1 MRGDCASNDKL
12 TAVHPAVIHTAPEIR
27 ARPGGWPGMVA
38 RFRRPALQAAIDAVA
53 WTCGLLMA
61 GLATSSAADLLFGP
75 GDLVIVCAVTWTAAV
90 LAGATCGLYSGRYQA
105 QTGAEL
111 SAVLVSAGLT
121 GLLLEGVCQAGL
133 LLVGGRP
140 AVLGFAALVGVLAM
154 ITARAAVAAIRRRPR
169 RPAPTAVKVIV
180 FGAGSAGTQLVQRL
194 AGQPGARYRPVAL
207 LDDDPGKRRLRIC
220 GIRVRGGRD
229 RLAEVAAETGAT
241 VMVIAIA
248 GGCRD
253 GQVISQL
260 ITQAESIGLVT
271 KVIPRVEELVAGPL
285 RIDDVRDPRITHLLG
300 RAPIRLDL
308 EAAAGQFA
316 GRRILVTGAGGSIGS
331 ELCRQLHR
339 LGPASLV
346 MLDRDESALH
356 AIQLALHG
364 RALLDSD
371 EVVLADIT
379 DAYRV
384 REVFAQTRPEIVFH
398 TAAVKHLPLLER
410 YPAEALKTNVSGTL
424 NVLQAAADCGVQSF
438 VNVSTDKAA
447 DPVSVLGTSKRITE
461 RLTAHMAAA
470 FPGTWVSVRFGN
482 VLGSRGSLLGSLSA
496 QIAAG
501 GPVTVTHPQVA
512 RYFMTATEAVQLV
525 LQAVAV
531 GDSGEVLVLDM
542 GDQVRIVDLA
552 RRMADTASRH
562 VEIVFTGLR
571 PGEKLTEDLLG
582 KGEPDHRPRH
592 PLVRQVPVPAL
603 DAAEITAISHLTD
616 PDAVRA
622 VLARLAVAPGPEQTT
637 GQSVLPG
644 QPEKAETST

>member
-1 MRGDCASNDKL
+1 MRGECAGNDKL
-12 TAVHPAVIHTAPEIR
+12 TAVHPAVFHTAQDSR
-27 ARPGGWPGMVA
+27 GWPGVA
-38 RFRRPALQAAIDAVA
+38 ARCRRPAVQAAVDAIA
-53 WTCGLLMA
+53 WTGGLLMA
-61 GLATSSAADLLFGP
+61 GLTTTSASDLLVGP
-75 GDLVIVCAVTWTAAV
+75 GDLALVCAVTWTVAV
-90 LAGATCGLYSGRYQA
+90 LAGAVCGLYSGRYQA
-105 QTGAEL
+105 ATGAEL
-111 SAVLVSAGLT
+111 RAVLVAAALT
-121 GLLLEGVCQAGL
+121 GLLLEGLCQAGL
-133 LLVGGRP
+133 PLVGDRP
-140 AVLGFAALVGVLAM
+140 AVVGLAALVGVLAM
-154 ITARAAVAAIRRRPR
+154 ITLRAAVAAVRRRPR

-194 AGQPGARYRPVAL
+194 IGQPGAQYQPVAL

-220 GIRVRGGRD
+220 GVRVRGGRD

-253 GQVISQL
+253 GRVIREL
-260 ITQAESIGLVT
+260 TTLAESIGLVT
-271 KVIPRVEELVAGPL
+271 KVIPRVEELVAGPA
-285 RIDDVRDPRITHLLG
+285 RIDDVRDPRITRLLG
-300 RAPIRLDL
+300 RDPIQLDL
-308 EAAAGQFA
+308 ESAAGQFA

-379 DAYRV
+379 DASRM

-410 YPAEALKTNVSGTL
+410 YPAEALKTNVTGTL
-424 NVLQAAADCGVQSF
+424 NVLQAAAACGVRSF

-461 RLTAHMAAA
+461 RLTAHMAGE
-470 FPGTWVSVRFGN
+470 FPGTCVSVRFGN

-496 QIAAG
+496 QIDAG

-531 GDSGEVLVLDM
+531 GESGEVLVLDM

-552 RRMADTASRH
+552 RRMAAAASRR

-603 DAAEITAISHLTD
+603 DAGEIAGLGHLTD
-616 PDAVRA
+616 PDEVRA
-622 VLARLAVAPGPEQTT
+622 ALARLVAEPGPEQPAD
-637 GQSVLPG
+637 QPVLPG
-644 QPEKAETST
+644 QPEKAEASR

>member
-1 MRGDCASNDKL
+1 M
-12 TAVHPAVIHTAPEIR
+12 
-27 ARPGGWPGMVA
+27 
-38 RFRRPALQAAIDAVA
+38 QAATDAIA
-53 WTCGLLMA
+53 WTCGLLIA
-61 GLATSSAADLLFGP
+61 GLTTRSASDLLVGP
-75 GDLVIVCAVTWTAAV
+75 VDLVIVCAVTWTAAV
-90 LAGATCGLYSGRYQA
+90 LAGAVCGLYSGRYQA
-105 QTGAEL
+105 GTGAEL

-121 GLLLEGVCQAGL
+121 GLLLEGICQAGL
-133 LLVGGRP
+133 PLVGGKP
-140 AVLGFAALVGVLAM
+140 GESGLAALVGVLAM
-154 ITARAAVAAIRRRPR
+154 ITMRAVVAAIWRRPR
-169 RPAPTAVKVIV
+169 RPAPTAIKVIV

-194 AGQPGARYRPVAL
+194 IGQPGARYQPVAL

-253 GQVISQL
+253 GKVIREL
-260 ITQAESIGLVT
+260 VTLAESIGLMT
-271 KVIPRVEELVAGPL
+271 KVIPRVEELVDGPA
-285 RIDDVRDPRITHLLG
+285 RIDDVRDPRTTRLLG
-300 RAPIRLDL
+300 RDPIRLDL
-308 EAAAGQFA
+308 ESAAGQFA

-371 EVVLADIT
+371 DVVLADIT
-379 DAYRV
+379 DASRI

-410 YPAEALKTNVSGTL
+410 YPAEALKTNVGGTL
-424 NVLQAAADCGVQSF
+424 NVLQAAAACGVRSF

-461 RLTAHMAAA
+461 RLTAHMAGE

-525 LQAVAV
+525 LQAVTV
-531 GDSGEVLVLDM
+531 GESGEVLVLDV

-552 RRMADTASRH
+552 RRMAASASRN

-592 PLVRQVPVPAL
+592 PLVRQVQVPVL
-603 DAAEITAISHLTD
+603 DAGEVIGIGHLTD
-616 PDAVRA
+616 PHEVRA
-622 VLARLAVAPGPEQTT
+622 ALDRLAVAPGPEQAA
-637 GQSVLPG
+637 GPPALPG
-644 QPEKAETST
+644 QPGQPGKAETSR

>member
-1 MRGDCASNDKL
+1 MR
-12 TAVHPAVIHTAPEIR
+12 
-27 ARPGGWPGMVA
+27 
-38 RFRRPALQAAIDAVA
+38 AAIDAIA
-53 WTCGLLMA
+53 WTCGLLIA
-61 GLATSSAADLLFGP
+61 GLTSRSASDPLFGP
-75 GDLVIVCAVTWTAAV
+75 GDLVVVCAVTGAAAV
-90 LAGATCGLYSGRYQA
+90 LAGTVCGLYSGRYQA
-105 QTGAEL
+105 ETGAEL
-111 SAVLVSAGLT
+111 SAVLVAAGLT
-121 GLLLEGVCQAGL
+121 ALLLEGVYQAEL
-133 LLVGGRP
+133 PLVGGRP
-140 AVLGFAALVGVLAM
+140 ATDGLAVLIGALAT
-154 ITARAAVAAIRRRPR
+154 ITVRVAVAAVQHRPR
-169 RPAPTAVKVIV
+169 RPDPNAVKVIV
-180 FGAGSAGTQLVQRL
+180 FGAGGAGTQLVQRL
-194 AGQPGARYRPVAL
+194 TGQPGAQYRPVAL

-220 GIRVRGGRD
+220 GIRVRGGRE

-241 VMVIAIA
+241 VMVVALA

-253 GQVISQL
+253 GQVIREL
-260 ITQAESIGLVT
+260 TTLAESIGLIT
-271 KVIPRVEELVAGPL
+271 KVIPGVEELVAGPA
-285 RIDDVRDPRITHLLG
+285 RIDDVRDPRITQLLG
-300 RAPIRLDL
+300 RDPIRLDL
-308 EAAAGQFA
+308 KSLAGHFA

-379 DAYRV
+379 DAARV
-384 REVFAQTRPEIVFH
+384 SEVFAQTRPEIVFH

-410 YPAEALKTNVSGTL
+410 YPREALKTNVTGTL
-424 NVLQAAADCGVQSF
+424 NVLRAAAACGVRSF

-447 DPVSVLGTSKRITE
+447 DPASVLGTSKRITE
-461 RLTAHMAAA
+461 RLTAHMAGE

-531 GDSGEVLVLDM
+531 GESGEVLVLDM

-552 RRMADTASRH
+552 RRMAAAASRH

-571 PGEKLTEDLLG
+571 PGEKLVEDLLG
-582 KGEPDHRPRH
+582 RGEPDYRPRH

-603 DAAEITAISHLTD
+603 DAGEVTGISHLTG
-616 PDAVRA
+616 PDEVRA
-622 VLARLAVAPGPEQTT
+622 ALALLAAAPGP
-637 GQSVLPG
+637 G
-644 QPEKAETST
+644 QPACLPVLHGQPGRAEATT

>member
-1 MRGDCASNDKL
+1 M
-12 TAVHPAVIHTAPEIR
+12 
-27 ARPGGWPGMVA
+27 PGGWSDVA
-38 RFRRPALQAAIDAVA
+38 ARYRRPTVQAAIDAIA
-53 WTCGLLMA
+53 WTCGLLIA
-61 GLATSSAADLLFGP
+61 GLITSGASDPLVGP
-75 GDLVIVCAVTWTAAV
+75 GDLVIICAVTSTAAV
-90 LAGATCGLYSGRYQA
+90 LAGAVCGLYSGRYQA
-105 QTGAEL
+105 ETGAEL

-121 GLLLEGVCQAGL
+121 GLLLEGICQAGL
-133 LLVGGRP
+133 PLVGEKPGV
-140 AVLGFAALVGVLAM
+140 AGLAALVGVLAM
-154 ITARAAVAAIRRRPR
+154 ITVRAAVAAIRRRPR

-194 AGQPGARYRPVAL
+194 IGQPGARYQPVAL

-248 GGCRD
+248 GGCRGD
-253 GQVISQL
+253 QVIREL
-260 ITQAESIGLVT
+260 ITLAESIGLIT
-271 KVIPRVEELVAGPL
+271 KVIPRVEELVAGPA
-285 RIDDVRDPRITHLLG
+285 RIDDVRDPRITQLLG
-300 RAPIRLDL
+300 RDPIRLDL
-308 EAAAGQFA
+308 ESAAGQFA

-379 DAYRV
+379 DASRI
-384 REVFAQTRPEIVFH
+384 REVFAQSRPEIVFH

-410 YPAEALKTNVSGTL
+410 YPAEALKTNVAGTL
-424 NVLQAAADCGVQSF
+424 NVLQAAAACGVRSF

-461 RLTAHMAAA
+461 RLTAHLAGE

-525 LQAVAV
+525 LQAVTV
-531 GDSGEVLVLDM
+531 GESGEVLVLDM
-542 GDQVRIVDLA
+542 GEQVRIVDLA
-552 RRMADTASRH
+552 RRMAASASRH

-592 PLVRQVPVPAL
+592 PLVRQVPVPVL
-603 DAAEITAISHLTD
+603 DAGEVIGIGHLTD
-616 PDAVRA
+616 ADEVRA
-622 VLARLAVAPGPEQTT
+622 ALARLAVAPGPEQSAD
-637 GQSVLPG
+637 QPALPG
-644 QPEKAETST
+644 QPGQPGKAEASR

>member
-1 MRGDCASNDKL
+1 MF
-12 TAVHPAVIHTAPEIR
+12 HTAQKGR
-27 ARPGGWPGMVA
+27 AWPGAWSGVA
-38 RFRRPALQAAIDAVA
+38 ARCRRPAMQAALDALA
-53 WTCGLLMA
+53 WTCGLLIA
-61 GLATSSAADLLFGP
+61 GLTSGGASPLLVGP

-90 LAGATCGLYSGRYQA
+90 LAGAVCGLYSGRYQA
-105 QTGAEL
+105 ETGAEL
-111 SAVLVSAGLT
+111 SAVLVSAALT

-133 LLVGGRP
+133 PLVGDRP
-140 AVLGFAALVGVLAM
+140 AAAGLAALVGVLGM
-154 ITARAAVAAIRRRPR
+154 ITVRAAVAAVRRRPR

-194 AGQPGARYRPVAL
+194 TGQPGAQYQPVAL
-207 LDDDPGKRRLRIC
+207 MDDDPGKRRLRIC
-220 GIRVRGGRD
+220 GIRVRGGRE
-229 RLAEVAAETGAT
+229 RLAQVAAETGAR

-253 GQVISQL
+253 GRVIREL
-260 ITQAESIGLVT
+260 ITLAESIGLIT
-271 KVIPRVEELVAGPL
+271 KVIPRVEELVAGPA
-285 RIDDVRDPRITHLLG
+285 RIDDVRDPRITQLLG
-300 RAPIRLDL
+300 RDPIRLDL
-308 EAAAGQFA
+308 ESAAAQFA

-331 ELCRQLHR
+331 ELCRQLYG

-379 DAYRV
+379 DASRIH
-384 REVFAQTRPEIVFH
+384 EVFAQTRPEIVFH

-410 YPAEALKTNVSGTL
+410 YPAEALKTNVIGTL
-424 NVLQAAADCGVQSF
+424 NVLQAAEACGVRSF

-461 RLTAHMAAA
+461 RLTAHMAGA

-525 LQAVAV
+525 LQAVTV
-531 GDSGEVLVLDM
+531 GESGEVLVLDM

-552 RRMADTASRH
+552 RRMAAAASRR

-582 KGEPDHRPRH
+582 KEEPDHRPRH

-603 DAAEITAISHLTD
+603 DAAEVTGIGHLTD
-616 PDAVRA
+616 PDEVRA
-622 VLARLAVAPGPEQTT
+622 ALARLAAARGPEQPD
-637 GQSVLPG
+637 GQPVLPG
-644 QPEKAETST
+644 QPGKAEASR

>member
-1 MRGDCASNDKL
+1 ML
-12 TAVHPAVIHTAPEIR
+12 V
-27 ARPGGWPGMVA
+27 
-38 RFRRPALQAAIDAVA
+38 
-53 WTCGLLMA
+53 A
-61 GLATSSAADLLFGP
+61 GLTSRSASDPPVDP
-75 GDLVIVCAVTWTAAV
+75 GDLVIVCAVAGAAAV
-90 LAGATCGLYSGRYQA
+90 LAGTVCGLYSGRYQVES
-105 QTGAEL
+105 GAEL

-121 GLLLEGVCQAGL
+121 ALLLEGICRAEFA
-133 LLVGGRP
+133 LVGGRP
-140 AVLGFAALVGVLAM
+140 ATAGLAALVGVLAT
-154 ITARAAVAAIRRRPR
+154 ITVRVAVAAVQRRPR

-194 AGQPGARYRPVAL
+194 VGQPGARYQPVAL

-220 GIRVRGGRD
+220 GIRVRGGRE

-241 VMVIAIA
+241 VVVIAIA
-248 GGCRD
+248 GRCRD
-253 GQVISQL
+253 GRL
-260 ITQAESIGLVT
+260 LPELAALAESNGLIA
-271 KVIPRVEELVAGPL
+271 KVIPRVEELVAGPA
-285 RIDDVRDPRITHLLG
+285 RIDDVRDPRITQLLG
-300 RAPIRLDL
+300 RDPICLDL
-308 EAAAGQFA
+308 KSLAGRFA

-331 ELCRQLHR
+331 ELCRQLHQ

-356 AIQLALHG
+356 AVQLALHG

-379 DAYRV
+379 DAARV
-384 REVFAQTRPEIVFH
+384 SEVFAQTRPEIVFH

-410 YPAEALKTNVSGTL
+410 YPGEALKTNVAGTL
-424 NVLQAAADCGVQSF
+424 NVLQAAAACGVRSF

-447 DPVSVLGTSKRITE
+447 DPSSVLGTSKRITE
-461 RLTAHMAAA
+461 RLTAHMAVE

-531 GDSGEVLVLDM
+531 GESGEVLVLDM
-542 GDQVRIVDLA
+542 GDHVRIVDLA
-552 RRMADTASRH
+552 RRMAAAASRQ

-571 PGEKLTEDLLG
+571 PGEKLVEDLLG
-582 KGEPDHRPRH
+582 RGEADHRPRH

-603 DAAEITAISHLTD
+603 DAQKVTGIRHLTA
-616 PDAVRA
+616 PDEVRA
-622 VLARLAVAPGPEQTT
+622 ALALLAASPGPDEPD
-637 GQSVLPG
+637 GRPVLHG
-644 QPEKAETST
+644 QPGRAEASR

>member
-1 MRGDCASNDKL
+1 M
-12 TAVHPAVIHTAPEIR
+12 
-27 ARPGGWPGMVA
+27 
-38 RFRRPALQAAIDAVA
+38 QAAIDAVA
-53 WTCGLLMA
+53 WTCGLLIA
-61 GLATSSAADLLFGP
+61 GMTSSGASDLLVGP
-75 GDLVIVCAVTWTAAV
+75 GDLVVVCAVTGAAAV
-90 LAGATCGLYSGRYQA
+90 LAGAVCGLYSGRYQA
-105 QTGAEL
+105 ETGPEL

-121 GLLLEGVCQAGL
+121 GLLLLGICRAGL
-133 LLVGGRP
+133 PLVGDRP
-140 AVLGFAALVGVLAM
+140 AVAGLAALVGVLAM
-154 ITARAAVAAIRRRPR
+154 ITVRVAAATVRRRPR
-169 RPAPTAVKVIV
+169 RPAPTAIKVIV
-180 FGAGSAGTQLVQRL
+180 FGAGSAGAQLVQRL
-194 AGQPGARYRPVAL
+194 IGQPGAQYQPVAL
-207 LDDDPGKRRLRIC
+207 LDDDPAKRRLRIC
-220 GIRVRGGRD
+220 GIRVRGGRE

-253 GQVISQL
+253 GQVIREL
-260 ITQAESIGLVT
+260 ITLAESVGLVA
-271 KVIPRVEELVAGPL
+271 KVIPRIEELVAGPA
-285 RIDDVRDPRITHLLG
+285 RIDDVRDPRITQLLG
-300 RAPIRLDL
+300 RDPVRLDL
-308 EAAAGQFA
+308 KSAAAQFA

-339 LGPASLV
+339 LDPASLV

-379 DAYRV
+379 DASRI
-384 REVFAQTRPEIVFH
+384 RDVFAQARPEIVFH

-410 YPAEALKTNVSGTL
+410 YPAEALKTNVTGTL
-424 NVLQAAADCGVQSF
+424 NVLRAAADCGVRSF

-461 RLTAHMAAA
+461 RLTAHMAGE

-501 GPVTVTHPQVA
+501 GPVTVTHPHVA

-525 LQAVAV
+525 LQAVTV
-531 GDSGEVLVLDM
+531 GESGEVLVLDM

-552 RRMADTASRH
+552 RRMAAAASRR

-582 KGEPDHRPRH
+582 AGERDHRPRH

-603 DAAEITAISHLTD
+603 DAGEVTGIAHLTD
-616 PDAVRA
+616 PEEVRA
-622 VLARLAVAPGPEQTT
+622 ALALLATAAGPEEPADQA
-637 GQSVLPG
+637 VLPG
-644 QPEKAETST
+644 QPGRAEASR

>member
-1 MRGDCASNDKL
+1 M
-12 TAVHPAVIHTAPEIR
+12 
-27 ARPGGWPGMVA
+27 
-38 RFRRPALQAAIDAVA
+38 QAAIDAIA
-53 WTCGLLMA
+53 WTCGLLIA
-61 GLATSSAADLLFGP
+61 GLITSGASDPLVGP
-75 GDLVIVCAVTWTAAV
+75 GELAIICAVTSTAAV
-90 LAGATCGLYSGRYQA
+90 LAGAVCGLYSGRYQA
-105 QTGAEL
+105 GTGAEL

-121 GLLLEGVCQAGL
+121 GLLLEGIGQARLPLVGDKPGVAGL
-133 LLVGGRP
+133 
-140 AVLGFAALVGVLAM
+140 AALVGVLAM
-154 ITARAAVAAIRRRPR
+154 ITVRAAVAAVRRRPR

-194 AGQPGARYRPVAL
+194 IGHPGARYQPVAL

-248 GGCRD
+248 GGCRG
-253 GQVISQL
+253 GQVIREL
-260 ITQAESIGLVT
+260 ITLAESIGLIT
-271 KVIPRVEELVAGPL
+271 KVIPRVEELVAGPA
-285 RIDDVRDPRITHLLG
+285 RIDDVRDPRITQLLG
-300 RAPIRLDL
+300 RDPIRLDL
-308 EAAAGQFA
+308 ESAAGQFA

-379 DAYRV
+379 DASRIH
-384 REVFAQTRPEIVFH
+384 EVFAQTRPEIVFH

-410 YPAEALKTNVSGTL
+410 YPAEALKTNVTGTL
-424 NVLQAAADCGVQSF
+424 NVLQAAAACGVRSF

-447 DPVSVLGTSKRITE
+447 NPVSVLGTSKRLTE
-461 RLTAHMAAA
+461 RLTAHMAGEY
-470 FPGTWVSVRFGN
+470 PGTWVSVRFGN

-525 LQAVAV
+525 LQAVTV
-531 GDSGEVLVLDM
+531 GESGEVLVLDM

-552 RRMADTASRH
+552 RRMAASSSRH

-592 PLVRQVPVPAL
+592 PLVRQVPVPVL
-603 DAAEITAISHLTD
+603 DASEVIGIGHLTD
-616 PDAVRA
+616 ADEVRA
-622 VLARLAVAPGPEQTT
+622 ALARLAVAPGPEQSA
-637 GQSVLPG
+637 GQPALPG
-644 QPEKAETST
+644 QPGQPGKAEASR

>member
-1 MRGDCASNDKL
+1 
-12 TAVHPAVIHTAPEIR
+12 
-27 ARPGGWPGMVA
+27 MV
-38 RFRRPALQAAIDAVA
+38 QAAIDAIA
-53 WTCGLLMA
+53 WTGSLLIL
-61 GLATSSAADLLFGP
+61 GWATKSASDPLGGAR
-75 GDLVIVCAVTWTAAV
+75 DLVIVCLVTWTAAV
-90 LAGATCGLYSGRYQA
+90 LAGAVCGLYSGRYQPA
-105 QTGAEL
+105 TGAEM
-111 SAVLVSAGLT
+111 SAVLVAAGL
-121 GLLLEGVCQAGL
+121 AGL
-133 LLVGGRP
+133 LL
-140 AVLGFAALVGVLAM
+140 LGACRAGLPLVGEGQEVTCLGSLLGGLAM
-154 ITARAAVAAIRRRPR
+154 ITLRTGAAAVRRRPR

-194 AGQPGARYRPVAL
+194 IGQPGAQYQPVAL

-220 GIRVRGGRD
+220 GVRVRGGRD
-229 RLAEVAAETGAT
+229 RLAEVAAQTGAA

-253 GQVISQL
+253 GQVIREL
-260 ITQAESIGLVT
+260 VRLAESLGLT
-271 KVIPRVEELVAGPL
+271 AKVIPRVEELVAGPA
-285 RIDDVRDPRITHLLG
+285 RIDDVRDPRITQLLG
-300 RAPIRLDL
+300 RAPVQLDL
-308 EAAAGQFA
+308 KAAADQFA

-356 AIQLALHG
+356 SVQLAIHG

-379 DAYRV
+379 DASRMH
-384 REVFAQTRPEIVFH
+384 EVFAQARPEIVFH

-410 YPAEALKTNVSGTL
+410 YPAEALKTNVTGTL
-424 NVLQAAADCGVQSF
+424 NVLQAAAACGVRSF

-447 DPVSVLGTSKRITE
+447 DPVSVLGTSKRLTE
-461 RLTAHMAAA
+461 RLTAHMAGQ
-470 FPGTWVSVRFGN
+470 FPGVWVSVRFGN
-482 VLGSRGSLLGSLSA
+482 VLGSRGSLLGSLTA

-531 GDSGEVLVLDM
+531 GESGEVLVLDM

-552 RRMADTASRH
+552 RRMAAAASRH

-582 KGEPDHRPRH
+582 NGEPDHRPRH

-603 DAAEITAISHLTD
+603 HAGEVAGLGPLTD
-616 PDAVRA
+616 PDEVRA
-622 VLARLAVAPGPEQTT
+622 ALARLAVAPEAEKPAAQHM
-637 GQSVLPG
+637 VPG
-644 QPEKAETST
+644 QPARAEATR

>member
-1 MRGDCASNDKL
+1 M
-12 TAVHPAVIHTAPEIR
+12 
-27 ARPGGWPGMVA
+27 
-38 RFRRPALQAAIDAVA
+38 QAAADAIA
-53 WTCGLLMA
+53 WTCGLLVA
-61 GLATSSAADLLFGP
+61 GLTTGATSALPVTAGDLL
-75 GDLVIVCAVTWTAAV
+75 IVCAVTWTAVV
-90 LAGATCGLYSGRYQA
+90 LAGAVCGLYSGRYQA
-105 QTGAEL
+105 EPGPEL
-111 SAVLVSAGLT
+111 SAVLVCAGLT
-121 GLLLEGVCQAGL
+121 GLLLEVICQAGL
-133 LLVGGRP
+133 PLLGDRP
-140 AVLGFAALVGVLAM
+140 AMVGLAALVGVLVM
-154 ITARAAVAAIRRRPR
+154 ITVRVAVGAIRRRPG

-194 AGQPGARYRPVAL
+194 VGQPGARYRPVAL

-220 GIRVRGGRD
+220 GIQVRGGRD
-229 RLAEVAAETGAT
+229 RLAQVAAETGAT

-253 GQVISQL
+253 GRVIGEL
-260 ITQAESIGLVT
+260 ITLAESIGLTT
-271 KVIPRVEELVAGPL
+271 KVIPRIEELVAGPV
-285 RIDDVRDPRITHLLG
+285 RIDDVRDPRITQLLG

-308 EAAAGQFA
+308 ESAAAHFT

-379 DAYRV
+379 DASRM
-384 REVFAQTRPEIVFH
+384 RQVFAQTRPEIVFH

-410 YPAEALKTNVSGTL
+410 YPAEALKTNVTGTL
-424 NVLQAAADCGVQSF
+424 NVLQAAADCGVRSF

-461 RLTAHMAAA
+461 RLTAHMAGA
-470 FPGTWVSVRFGN
+470 FPGSWVSVRFGN

-531 GDSGEVLVLDM
+531 GESGEVLVLDM

-552 RRMADTASRH
+552 RRMADAASRR

-603 DAAEITAISHLTD
+603 DASEVTRIGHLTD

-622 VLARLAVAPGPEQTT
+622 VLARLAAAPGPEQPADPP
-637 GQSVLPG
+637 VLPG
-644 QPEKAETST
+644 QPGKAETSR

>member
-1 MRGDCASNDKL
+1 M
-12 TAVHPAVIHTAPEIR
+12 
-27 ARPGGWPGMVA
+27 
-38 RFRRPALQAAIDAVA
+38 QAALDAIA
-53 WTCGLLMA
+53 WTCGLLIA
-61 GLATSSAADLLFGP
+61 GLITSSASDLLVGP
-75 GDLVIVCAVTWTAAV
+75 GDLVIACAVTGTAAV
-90 LAGATCGLYSGRYQA
+90 LAGAVCGLYSGRYQA
-105 QTGAEL
+105 ETGAEL

-121 GLLLEGVCQAGL
+121 GLLLVGLCKAGL
-133 LLVGGRP
+133 PLVSDKPGMSG
-140 AVLGFAALVGVLAM
+140 LTALVGVLAM
-154 ITARAAVAAIRRRPR
+154 ITVRAAVAAIRRRPR
-169 RPAPTAVKVIV
+169 QPAPTAVKVIV

-194 AGQPGARYRPVAL
+194 IGQPGAQYQPVAL

-229 RLAEVAAETGAT
+229 QLAEVAAETGAT

-253 GQVISQL
+253 GQVIRDL
-260 ITQAESIGLVT
+260 ITLAESIGLIT
-271 KVIPRVEELVAGPL
+271 KVIPSVEELVAGPA
-285 RIDDVRDPRITHLLG
+285 RIDDVRDPRITQLLG
-300 RAPIRLDL
+300 RDPIRMDL
-308 EAAAGQFA
+308 ESAAGRFA

-331 ELCRQLHR
+331 ELCRQLHL

-364 RALLDSD
+364 RALLDCD

-379 DAYRV
+379 DAFRV
-384 REVFAQTRPEIVFH
+384 REVFAQARPEIVFH

-410 YPAEALKTNVSGTL
+410 YPAEALKTNVAGTL
-424 NVLQAAADCGVQSF
+424 NVLQAAAACGVQSF

-461 RLTAHMAAA
+461 RLTAHMAAE

-501 GPVTVTHPQVA
+501 GPVTVTHPEVA

-531 GDSGEVLVLDM
+531 GESGEVLVLDM

-552 RRMADTASRH
+552 RRMAASASRH
-562 VEIVFTGLR
+562 VEIAFTGLR

-582 KGEPDHRPRH
+582 NGEPDHRPRH
-592 PLVRQVPVPAL
+592 LLVRQVPVPVL
-603 DAAEITAISHLTD
+603 DAGEVTGIGHLTD
-616 PDAVRA
+616 PDEVRA
-622 VLARLAVAPGPEQTT
+622 ALARLAVAPGHEQSA
-637 GQSVLPG
+637 GQPALPG
-644 QPEKAETST
+644 QPAKAEASR

>member
-1 MRGDCASNDKL
+1 M
-12 TAVHPAVIHTAPEIR
+12 
-27 ARPGGWPGMVA
+27 
-38 RFRRPALQAAIDAVA
+38 QAAIDAIA
-53 WTCGLLMA
+53 WTCGLLIA
-61 GLATSSAADLLFGP
+61 ALATNSASDLVVGP
-75 GDLVIVCAVTWTAAV
+75 GNLVIVCAVTWTAVVLTGAV
-90 LAGATCGLYSGRYQA
+90 CGLYSGRYQA
-105 QTGAEL
+105 ETGAEL
-111 SAVLVSAGLT
+111 RAVLVSAGLT
-121 GLLLEGVCQAGL
+121 GLLLEGICQAGL
-133 LLVGGRP
+133 PLVGDKPGV
-140 AVLGFAALVGVLAM
+140 AGLAALVGVLAM
-154 ITARAAVAAIRRRPR
+154 IAVRAAVAAVLRRPR

-194 AGQPGARYRPVAL
+194 VGQPGARYRPVAL

-220 GIRVRGGRD
+220 GIRVRGGRE

-253 GQVISQL
+253 DRVIREL
-260 ITQAESIGLVT
+260 ITLAESIDLIT
-271 KVIPRVEELVAGPL
+271 TVIPRVEELVAGPA
-285 RIDDVRDPRITHLLG
+285 RIDDVRDPRITQLLG
-300 RAPIRLDL
+300 RDPIRLDL
-308 EAAAGQFA
+308 ESAAGQFA

-346 MLDRDESALH
+346 LLDRDESALH

-379 DAYRV
+379 DASRIH
-384 REVFAQTRPEIVFH
+384 EIFAQTRPEIVFH

-410 YPAEALKTNVSGTL
+410 YPAEALKTNVIGTM
-424 NVLQAAADCGVQSF
+424 NVLQAAAACGVRSF

-461 RLTAHMAAA
+461 RLTAHMAGEY
-470 FPGTWVSVRFGN
+470 PGTWASVRFGN

-531 GDSGEVLVLDM
+531 GESGEALVLDM
-542 GDQVRIVDLA
+542 GDQVPIVDLV
-552 RRMADTASRH
+552 RRMAAAASRH

-571 PGEKLTEDLLG
+571 PGEKLSEDLLG

-592 PLVRQVPVPAL
+592 PLVRQVPVPVL
-603 DAAEITAISHLTD
+603 DAGEVTGIGHLTD
-616 PDAVRA
+616 PDEVRA
-622 VLARLAVAPGPEQTT
+622 ALARLATAPGPEQSAD
-637 GQSVLPG
+637 QPPVLPG
-644 QPEKAETST
+644 QPEKAEASR

>member
-1 MRGDCASNDKL
+1 MD
-12 TAVHPAVIHTAPEIR
+12 
-27 ARPGGWPGMVA
+27 
-38 RFRRPALQAAIDAVA
+38 AIA
-53 WTCGLLMA
+53 WTIGMLVA
-61 GLATSSAADLLFGP
+61 GLTSRSASDPPVDP
-75 GDLVIVCAVTWTAAV
+75 GDLVIVCAVAGAAAV
-90 LAGATCGLYSGRYQA
+90 LAGTVCGLYSGRYQA
-105 QTGAEL
+105 ESGAEL

-121 GLLLEGVCQAGL
+121 ALLLEGICRAEFA
-133 LLVGGRP
+133 LVGGRP
-140 AVLGFAALVGVLAM
+140 ATAGLAALVGVLAT
-154 ITARAAVAAIRRRPR
+154 ITVRVAVAAVQRRPR

-194 AGQPGARYRPVAL
+194 VGQPGARYQPVAL

-220 GIRVRGGRD
+220 GIRVRGGRE

-241 VMVIAIA
+241 VVVIAIA
-248 GGCRD
+248 GRCRD
-253 GQVISQL
+253 GRL
-260 ITQAESIGLVT
+260 LPELAALAESNGLIA
-271 KVIPRVEELVAGPL
+271 KVIPRVEELVAGPA
-285 RIDDVRDPRITHLLG
+285 RIDDVRDPRITQLLG
-300 RAPIRLDL
+300 RDPICLDL
-308 EAAAGQFA
+308 KSLAGRFA

-331 ELCRQLHR
+331 ELCRQLHQ

-356 AIQLALHG
+356 AVQLALHG

-379 DAYRV
+379 DAARV
-384 REVFAQTRPEIVFH
+384 SEVFAQTRPEIVFH

-410 YPAEALKTNVSGTL
+410 YPGEALKTNVAGTL
-424 NVLQAAADCGVQSF
+424 NVLQAAAACGVRSF

-447 DPVSVLGTSKRITE
+447 DPSSVLGTSKRITE
-461 RLTAHMAAA
+461 RLTAHMAVE

-531 GDSGEVLVLDM
+531 GESGEVLVLDM
-542 GDQVRIVDLA
+542 GDHVRIVDLA
-552 RRMADTASRH
+552 RRMAAAASRQ

-571 PGEKLTEDLLG
+571 PGEKLVEDLLG
-582 KGEPDHRPRH
+582 RGEADHRPRH

-603 DAAEITAISHLTD
+603 DAQKVTGIRHLTA
-616 PDAVRA
+616 PDEVRA
-622 VLARLAVAPGPEQTT
+622 ALALLAASPGPDEPD
-637 GQSVLPG
+637 GRPVLHG
-644 QPEKAETST
+644 QPGRAEASR

>member
-1 MRGDCASNDKL
+1 MQ
-12 TAVHPAVIHTAPEIR
+12 AVID
-27 ARPGGWPGMVA
+27 
-38 RFRRPALQAAIDAVA
+38 AIA
-53 WTCGLLMA
+53 WTCGLLTA
-61 GLATSSAADLLFGP
+61 GLTSGSPSDLPPGP
-75 GDLVIVCAVTWTAAV
+75 GDLLIVCAYTWVAVV
-90 LAGATCGLYSGRYQA
+90 LAGAVCGLYSGRYQA
-105 QTGAEL
+105 ETGAEL
-111 SAVLVSAGLT
+111 SALLVSAALT
-121 GLLLEGVCQAGL
+121 GILLEGIRQAGL
-133 LLVGGRP
+133 PLVGDRP
-140 AVLGFAALVGVLAM
+140 AVAGLAALVSVVVM
-154 ITARAAVAAIRRRPR
+154 ITARTAVAAVRRRPR

-180 FGAGSAGTQLVQRL
+180 FGAGNAGTQLVQRL
-194 AGQPGARYRPVAL
+194 IGQPGAQYQPVAL
-207 LDDDPGKRRLRIC
+207 LDDDPAKRRLRIC

-253 GQVISQL
+253 GQVIREL
-260 ITQAESIGLVT
+260 ITLAESVSLIT
-271 KVIPRVEELVAGPL
+271 KVIPRVEELVAGPA
-285 RIDDVRDPRITHLLG
+285 RIDDVRDPRITQLLG
-300 RAPIRLDL
+300 REPIRLDL
-308 EAAAGQFA
+308 ESAAGQFA

-379 DAYRV
+379 DAARV
-384 REVFAQTRPEIVFH
+384 REVFEQTRPEIVFH

-410 YPAEALKTNVSGTL
+410 YPAEALKTNVTGTL
-424 NVLQAAADCGVQSF
+424 NVLQAAAACGVRSF

-461 RLTAHMAAA
+461 RLTAHMAGE

-501 GPVTVTHPQVA
+501 GPVTVTHPEVA
-512 RYFMTATEAVQLV
+512 RYFMTAAEAVQLV
-525 LQAVAV
+525 LQAVTV
-531 GDSGEVLVLDM
+531 GESGEVLVLDM
-542 GDQVRIVDLA
+542 GNQVRIVDLA
-552 RRMADTASRH
+552 RRMAVAASRP

-571 PGEKLTEDLLG
+571 PGEKLTENLLG
-582 KGEPDHRPRH
+582 EGEPDHRPRH

-603 DAAEITAISHLTD
+603 AAGELAGMVNLTD
-616 PDAVRA
+616 PDEVRDA
-622 VLARLAVAPGPEQTT
+622 MAGLASTGSAQLADRP
-637 GQSVLPG
+637 VLPG
-644 QPEKAETST
+644 QPEKAEAGR

>member
-1 MRGDCASNDKL
+1 ML
-12 TAVHPAVIHTAPEIR
+12 V
-27 ARPGGWPGMVA
+27 
-38 RFRRPALQAAIDAVA
+38 
-53 WTCGLLMA
+53 A
-61 GLATSSAADLLFGP
+61 GLTSRSASDPPVDP
-75 GDLVIVCAVTWTAAV
+75 GDLVIVCAVAGAAAV
-90 LAGATCGLYSGRYQA
+90 LAGTVCGLYSGRYQA
-105 QTGAEL
+105 ESGAEL

-121 GLLLEGVCQAGL
+121 ALLLEGICRAEFA
-133 LLVGGRP
+133 LVGGRP
-140 AVLGFAALVGVLAM
+140 ATAGLAALVGVLAT
-154 ITARAAVAAIRRRPR
+154 ITVRVAVAAVQRRPR

-194 AGQPGARYRPVAL
+194 VGQPGARYQPVAL

-220 GIRVRGGRD
+220 GIRVRGGRE

-241 VMVIAIA
+241 VVVIAIA
-248 GGCRD
+248 GRCRD
-253 GQVISQL
+253 GRL
-260 ITQAESIGLVT
+260 LPELAALAESNGLIA
-271 KVIPRVEELVAGPL
+271 KVIPRVEELVAGPA
-285 RIDDVRDPRITHLLG
+285 RIDDVRDPRITQLLG
-300 RAPIRLDL
+300 RDPICLDL
-308 EAAAGQFA
+308 KSLAGRFA

-331 ELCRQLHR
+331 ELCRQLHQ

-356 AIQLALHG
+356 AVQLALHG

-379 DAYRV
+379 DAARV
-384 REVFAQTRPEIVFH
+384 SEVFAQTRPEIVFH

-410 YPAEALKTNVSGTL
+410 YPGEALKTNVAGTL
-424 NVLQAAADCGVQSF
+424 NVLQAAAACGVRSF

-447 DPVSVLGTSKRITE
+447 DPSSVLGTSKRITE
-461 RLTAHMAAA
+461 RLTAHMAVE

-531 GDSGEVLVLDM
+531 GESGEVLVLDM
-542 GDQVRIVDLA
+542 GDHVRIVDLA
-552 RRMADTASRH
+552 RRMAAAASRQ

-571 PGEKLTEDLLG
+571 PGEKLVEDLLG
-582 KGEPDHRPRH
+582 RGEADHRPRH

-603 DAAEITAISHLTD
+603 DAQKVTGIRHLTA
-616 PDAVRA
+616 PDEVRA
-622 VLARLAVAPGPEQTT
+622 ALALLAASPGPDEPD
-637 GQSVLPG
+637 GRPVLHG
-644 QPEKAETST
+644 QPGRAEASR

>member
-1 MRGDCASNDKL
+1 MF
-12 TAVHPAVIHTAPEIR
+12 HTAQEGH
-27 ARPGGWPGMVA
+27 ARRGGRSGVA
-38 RFRRPALQAAIDAVA
+38 ARLRRPVVQAAIDAVA
-53 WTCGLLMA
+53 WTCGLSIA
-61 GLATSSAADLLFGP
+61 GLASGSAAGLLVGP
-75 GDLVIVCAVTWTAAV
+75 GDLVIVCAVTWAAA
-90 LAGATCGLYSGRYQA
+90 LTAGAVCGLYSQRYQA
-105 QTGAEL
+105 ETGAEL

-121 GLLLEGVCQAGL
+121 GLLLEGICRAGL
-133 LLVGGRP
+133 PLVGDKSGP
-140 AVLGFAALVGVLAM
+140 AGLTALAGVLAM
-154 ITARAAVAAIRRRPR
+154 ITARAAVATVRRRPR

-180 FGAGSAGTQLVQRL
+180 FGAGNAGTQLVQRL
-194 AGQPGARYRPVAL
+194 IGQPGAQYRPVAL
-207 LDDDPGKRRLRIC
+207 LDDDPGKLRLRIC

-253 GQVISQL
+253 GQVISEL
-260 ITQAESIGLVT
+260 ITLAESTGLIT
-271 KVIPRVEELVAGPL
+271 KVIPSVEELVAGPA
-285 RIDDVRDPRITHLLG
+285 RIDDVRDPRITQLLG
-300 RAPIRLDL
+300 RDPIRLDI
-308 EAAAGQFA
+308 ESVAGQFA

-346 MLDRDESALH
+346 LLDRDESALH

-379 DAYRV
+379 DASRV

-410 YPAEALKTNVSGTL
+410 YPAEALKTNVTGTL
-424 NVLQAAADCGVQSF
+424 NVLQAAAACGVRSF

-461 RLTAHMAAA
+461 RLTAHMAGEM
-470 FPGTWVSVRFGN
+470 PGTWVSVRFGN

-531 GDSGEVLVLDM
+531 GESGEVLVLDM
-542 GDQVRIVDLA
+542 GEQVRIVDLA
-552 RRMADTASRH
+552 RRMAAAASRR

-582 KGEPDHRPRH
+582 EGEPDHRPRH
-592 PLVRQVPVPAL
+592 PLVSQVPVPVL
-603 DAAEITAISHLTD
+603 DAAEVTGIGHPTD
-616 PDAVRA
+616 PDEVRA
-622 VLARLAVAPGPEQTT
+622 ALVHLAAMPGPEQPAD
-637 GQSVLPG
+637 QPVLPG
-644 QPEKAETST
+644 QPGKAEASR

>member
-1 MRGDCASNDKL
+1 MF
-12 TAVHPAVIHTAPEIR
+12 HTAQESR
-27 ARPGGWPGMVA
+27 VVPGGWSDVA
-38 RFRRPALQAAIDAVA
+38 ARYRRPTVQAAIDAIA
-53 WTCGLLMA
+53 WTCGLLIA
-61 GLATSSAADLLFGP
+61 GLITSGASDPLVGP
-75 GDLVIVCAVTWTAAV
+75 GDLVIICAVTSTAAV
-90 LAGATCGLYSGRYQA
+90 LAGAVCGLYSGRYQA
-105 QTGAEL
+105 ETGAEL

-121 GLLLEGVCQAGL
+121 GLLLEGICQAGL
-133 LLVGGRP
+133 PLVGEKPGV
-140 AVLGFAALVGVLAM
+140 AGLAALVGVLAM
-154 ITARAAVAAIRRRPR
+154 ITVRAAVAAIRRRPR

-194 AGQPGARYRPVAL
+194 IGQPGARYQPVAL

-248 GGCRD
+248 GGCRGD
-253 GQVISQL
+253 QVIREL
-260 ITQAESIGLVT
+260 ITLAESIGLIT
-271 KVIPRVEELVAGPL
+271 KVIPRVEELVAGPA
-285 RIDDVRDPRITHLLG
+285 RIDDVRDPRITQLLG
-300 RAPIRLDL
+300 RDPIRLDL
-308 EAAAGQFA
+308 ESAAGQFA

-379 DAYRV
+379 DASRI
-384 REVFAQTRPEIVFH
+384 REVFAQSRPEIVFH

-410 YPAEALKTNVSGTL
+410 YPAEALKTNVAGTL
-424 NVLQAAADCGVQSF
+424 NVLQAAAACGVRSF

-461 RLTAHMAAA
+461 RLTAHLAGE

-525 LQAVAV
+525 LQAVTV
-531 GDSGEVLVLDM
+531 GESGEVLVLDM
-542 GDQVRIVDLA
+542 GEQVRIVDLA
-552 RRMADTASRH
+552 RRMAASASRH

-592 PLVRQVPVPAL
+592 PLVRQVPVPVL
-603 DAAEITAISHLTD
+603 DAGEVIGIGHLTD
-616 PDAVRA
+616 ADEVRA
-622 VLARLAVAPGPEQTT
+622 ALARLAVAPGPEQSAD
-637 GQSVLPG
+637 QPALPG
-644 QPEKAETST
+644 QPGQPGKAEASR

>member
-1 MRGDCASNDKL
+1 MI
-12 TAVHPAVIHTAPEIR
+12 HPAVFRAAQEGE
-27 ARPGGWPGMVA
+27 ARPGGRSGVA
-38 RFRRPALQAAIDAVA
+38 AWHRRPALRAAVDAIA
-53 WTCGLLMA
+53 WTFGMLVA
-61 GLATSSAADLLFGP
+61 GLTSRSASDPPVDP
-75 GDLVIVCAVTWTAAV
+75 GDLVIVCAVAGAAAV
-90 LAGATCGLYSGRYQA
+90 LAGTVCGLYSGRYQA
-105 QTGAEL
+105 ESGAEL

-121 GLLLEGVCQAGL
+121 ALLLEGICRAEFA
-133 LLVGGRP
+133 LVGGRP
-140 AVLGFAALVGVLAM
+140 ATAGLAALVGVLAT
-154 ITARAAVAAIRRRPR
+154 ITVRVAVAAVQRRPR

-194 AGQPGARYRPVAL
+194 VGQPGARYQPVAL

-220 GIRVRGGRD
+220 GIRVRGGRE

-241 VMVIAIA
+241 VVVIAIA
-248 GGCRD
+248 GRCRD
-253 GQVISQL
+253 GRL
-260 ITQAESIGLVT
+260 LPELAALAESNGLIA
-271 KVIPRVEELVAGPL
+271 KVIPRVEELVAGPA
-285 RIDDVRDPRITHLLG
+285 RIDDVRDPRITQLLG
-300 RAPIRLDL
+300 RDPICLDL
-308 EAAAGQFA
+308 KSLAGRFA

-331 ELCRQLHR
+331 ELCRQLHQ

-356 AIQLALHG
+356 AVQLALHG

-379 DAYRV
+379 DAARV
-384 REVFAQTRPEIVFH
+384 SEVFAQTRPEIVFH

-410 YPAEALKTNVSGTL
+410 YPGEALKTNVAGTL
-424 NVLQAAADCGVQSF
+424 NVLQAAAACGVRSF

-447 DPVSVLGTSKRITE
+447 DPSSVLGTSKRITE
-461 RLTAHMAAA
+461 RLTAHMAVE

-531 GDSGEVLVLDM
+531 GESGEVLVLDM
-542 GDQVRIVDLA
+542 GDHVRIVDLA
-552 RRMADTASRH
+552 RRMAAAASRQ

-571 PGEKLTEDLLG
+571 PGEKLVEDLLG
-582 KGEPDHRPRH
+582 RGEADHRPRH

-603 DAAEITAISHLTD
+603 DAQKVTGIRHLTA
-616 PDAVRA
+616 PDEVRA
-622 VLARLAVAPGPEQTT
+622 ALALLAASPGPDEPD
-637 GQSVLPG
+637 GRPVLHG
-644 QPEKAETST
+644 QPGRAEASR

>member
-1 MRGDCASNDKL
+1 M
-12 TAVHPAVIHTAPEIR
+12 
-27 ARPGGWPGMVA
+27 
-38 RFRRPALQAAIDAVA
+38 DAVA
-53 WTCGLLMA
+53 WTCGLLIA
-61 GLATSSAADLLFGP
+61 GMTSSGASDVFVGP
-75 GDLVIVCAVTWTAAV
+75 GDLLVVCAVTGVAAV
-90 LAGATCGLYSGRYQA
+90 LAGAVCGLYSGRYQA
-105 QTGAEL
+105 ETGPEL
-111 SAVLVSAGLT
+111 SAVLVSAALT
-121 GLLLEGVCQAGL
+121 GLLLWGMCRAGL
-133 LLVGGRP
+133 PLVGVRP
-140 AVLGFAALVGVLAM
+140 AVAGLAALVGVLGM
-154 ITARAAVAAIRRRPR
+154 ITVRTAAATVRRRPR

-180 FGAGSAGTQLVQRL
+180 FGAGSAGAQLVQRL
-194 AGQPGARYRPVAL
+194 MCQPGAQYQPVAL
-207 LDDDPGKRRLRIC
+207 LDDDPAKRRLRIC
-220 GIRVRGGRD
+220 GIRVRGGREW
-229 RLAEVAAETGAT
+229 LAEVAAETGAT

-253 GQVISQL
+253 GQVIREL
-260 ITQAESIGLVT
+260 IALAESVGLST
-271 KVIPRVEELVAGPL
+271 KVIPRIEELVAGPA
-285 RIDDVRDPRITHLLG
+285 RIDDVRDPRITQLLG
-300 RAPIRLDL
+300 RDPVRLDL
-308 EAAAGQFA
+308 KSAAAQFA

-371 EVVLADIT
+371 EVVLADIR
-379 DAYRV
+379 DASRM
-384 REVFAQTRPEIVFH
+384 REVFAQARPEIVFH

-410 YPAEALKTNVSGTL
+410 YPAEALKTNVTGTL
-424 NVLQAAADCGVQSF
+424 NVLQAAADCGVRSF

-461 RLTAHMAAA
+461 RLTARMAGE

-496 QIAAG
+496 QIDAG
-501 GPVTVTHPQVA
+501 GPLTVTHPEVA

-525 LQAVAV
+525 LQAVTV
-531 GDSGEVLVLDM
+531 GESGEVLVLDM

-552 RRMADTASRH
+552 RRMAAAASRR

-582 KGEPDHRPRH
+582 AGERDHRPRH

-603 DAAEITAISHLTD
+603 EAGEVTGIAHLTD
-616 PDAVRA
+616 PEEVRA
-622 VLARLAVAPGPEQTT
+622 ALVLLATADGPEESADQA
-637 GQSVLPG
+637 VLPG
-644 QPEKAETST
+644 QPGRAEASR